1 MANVLNFAKQLN
13 DFLFQCKYWYS
24 VISCQSSRGPSLFSQ
39 GGGRIGGGGQPTT
52 IPSKKL
58 LFYFVNLFL
67 SYIVLTL
74 ILLFRVNA
82 WKNKFNVHFLF
93 F

>member
-1 MANVLNFAKQLN
+1 MISFSSASIGTL
-13 DFLFQCKYWYS
+13 LFH
-24 VISCQSSRGPSLFSQ
+24 VSLLEGHLCSPKE
-39 GGGRIGGGGQPTT
+39 GEELGGGGQPTT